1 MLPEPHAWQRQRTG
15 LIRLTRAE
23 MASSASRQQNS
34 PTKEVC
40 LAWHRKKKKPP
51 VSPSQASW
59 RGSARMDKASPVTD
73 DLLSH
78 SPASLTKIR
87 TCILLRRRSA
97 ANTKPDADVA
107 PVACPGIPRT
117 PEAQP
122 AFWKPLLV
130 SIPVSEQ
137 HVCDPE
143 TGLDES
149 LFVPVLHRV
158 LAAGINPPGGSMR
171 DVRAI
176 RCHLVRDW
184 LGCRDASG
192 KSLPPAWR
200 NEGMREWDRAR
211 SVHGRNRPW
220 VLALLALWQLL
231 GWSRL
236 VLCWCG
242 WAILAG
248 FQCIT

>member
-1 MLPEPHAWQRQRTG
+1 M
-15 LIRLTRAE
+15 
-23 MASSASRQQNS
+23 
-34 PTKEVC
+34 
-40 LAWHRKKKKPP
+40 
-51 VSPSQASW
+51 
-59 RGSARMDKASPVTD
+59 
-73 DLLSH
+73 
-78 SPASLTKIR
+78 
-87 TCILLRRRSA
+87 LRRRSA

-137 HVCDPE
+137 RVCDPE

-192 KSLPPAWR
+192 KSRPPAWR

-211 SVHGRNRPW
+211 SVHGRNR
-220 VLALLALWQLL
+220 VGDQSLRCGCLHSGNCLVGL
-231 GWSRL
+231 GWCCAGVGGPFQQASSSSRDL
-236 VLCWCG
+236 QCLTRPG
-242 WAILAG
+242 SSLAG
-248 FQCIT
+248 PLWGERGARDGAGLHRNAGKRWILMSLRP